1 MRMFAVF
8 VVLGAVL
15 LAVPVASSR
24 PGASYAV
31 ERVVDGDTIV
41 LTTGRRVRLVQIDS
55 PELSGSECYAA
66 AAKSALTRLLPAG
79 TRVGLEFDSRLDRT
93 DRYGRSLAYV
103 LKGRVNLNLT
113 LVARGAASVWFYDG
127 VRGRYAGPLMSAAR
141 SARAA
146 KRGLWKACPGTQL
159 DPLSAVDTGSARTS
173 GSGSA
178 SGCDASYPDTCI
190 PPPPP
195 DLDCADIRRKVRVR
209 QPDPHRLDGDRD
221 GWGCESYG

>member
-1 MRMFAVF
+1 MRRFGVL

-24 PGASYAV
+24 PAATYAV
-31 ERVVDGDTIV
+31 ERVIDGDTIV
-41 LTTGRRVRLVQIDS
+41 LATGQRVRLVQIDS
-55 PELSGSECYAA
+55 PELSSSECYAVGA
-66 AAKSALTRLLPAG
+66 RSALTRLLPAG

-103 LKGRVNLNLT
+103 LKGSENLNVT
-113 LVARGAASVWFYDG
+113 LVARGAASVWFYGG
-127 VRGRYAGPLMSAAR
+127 VRGRYAGQLMSAAR

-146 KRGLWKACPGTQL
+146 KRGLWKACPGTRL
-159 DPLSAVDTGSARTS
+159 DPLHAVDTGAATSS

-178 SGCDASYPDTCI
+178 GACAASYPDTCI

-195 DLDCADIRRKVRVR
+195 DLDCADIRRKVRVL
-209 QPDPHRLDGDRD
+209 QPDPHHLDGDRD